1 VTGEVN
7 DRNKRSKA
15 TGERKMIA
23 FLKTVDI
30 VAILL
35 GAFFATHIGDIH
47 VGAIAQ
53 VSAGQVAFVT
63 ALALSVFP
71 TFGCYR
77 SSSLA
82 SVWKL
87 MARAM
92 VSLAFVQLCG
102 VALIWFSANSHVAAG
117 SWVATWTLISGTA
130 MIACRPFVQRFAAR
144 HRSVDQALLTA
155 EQATAAP
162 QPARLQRALKRM
174 LDVIGSV
181 LLLLILLPVFAV
193 ICLLVRRDGGPLIF
207 SHERIGRGGKKFR
220 CMKFRTMVP
229 NADVV
234 LEKLLATDAAAREM
248 WEREFKLKDDV
259 RVTSVGRV
267 LRATSLDEL
276 PQLWNVLRGDMSLV
290 GPRPIVELEL
300 QKYGVAAPVYL
311 SATPGMTGLWQISG
325 RNDVDYETR
334 VNLDTSYV
342 TNWSLLEDL
351 RILLRTFD
359 VVVRRVGA
367 Y

>member
-1 VTGEVN
+1 
-7 DRNKRSKA
+7 
-15 TGERKMIA
+15 MIV
-23 FLKTVDI
+23 FLKTADI

-35 GAFFATHIGDIH
+35 GAFFATHFGEFR
-47 VGAIAQ
+47 VGAFAES
-53 VSAGQVAFVT
+53 SASQIAFVA

-77 SSSLA
+77 PSSFA

-92 VSLAFVQLCG
+92 AALAFVQTCG
-102 VALIWFSANSHVAAG
+102 FALAWFSPNSHVTVG
-117 SWVATWTLISGTA
+117 SWVAAWTIISGAA
-130 MIACRPFVQRFAAR
+130 MIACRPLVRY
-144 HRSVDQALLTA
+144 LTA
-155 EQATAAP
+155 RGRDAKAMPFAEEHRAVAVPSAP
-162 QPARLQRALKRM
+162 LQRALKRA
-174 LDVIGSV
+174 LDVIVST

-193 ICLLVRRDGGPLIF
+193 ICILIRRDDGPLIF
-207 SHERIGRGGKKFR
+207 SHERIGRGGKKFK

-234 LEKLLATDAAAREM
+234 LERLLATDADAREM
-248 WEREFKLKDDV
+248 WEREFKLKEDV
-259 RVTSVGRV
+259 RITSVGRF
-267 LRATSLDEL
+267 LRATSMDEL

-290 GPRPIVELEL
+290 GPRPIVEREL
-300 QKYGVAAPVYL
+300 QKYGVSASVYL
-311 SATPGMTGLWQISG
+311 SAIPGMTGLWQISG

-342 TNWSLLEDL
+342 KNWSLVEDF
-351 RILLRTFD
+351 RILLKTFD

>member
-1 VTGEVN
+1 
-7 DRNKRSKA
+7 
-15 TGERKMIA
+15 MIA
-23 FLKTVDI
+23 VLKTVDI

-35 GAFFATHIGDIH
+35 GAFFATHIGDLR
-47 VGAIAQ
+47 VGAIAE
-53 VSAGQVAFVT
+53 SSPGHVAFVA

-87 MARAM
+87 ISRAI
-92 VSLAFVQLCG
+92 VSLAFVQMCG
-102 VALIWFSANSHVAAG
+102 VALVWFSANSHDAGG
-117 SWVATWTLISGTA
+117 SWVAAWTLISGTA
-130 MIACRPFVQRFAAR
+130 MIACRPFVQRIAAR
-144 HRSVDQALLTA
+144 HGSA
-155 EQATAAP
+155 EATSLRKGRAAAAR
-162 QPARLQRALKRM
+162 QPARLQRALKRL
-174 LDVIGSV
+174 LDVIASA
-181 LLLLILLPVFAV
+181 LLLLLLLPVFTV
-193 ICLLVRRDGGPLIF
+193 IYALVRRDGGPLIF
-207 SHERIGRGGKKFR
+207 SHERIGRGGKKFG

-229 NADVV
+229 NAEVV
-234 LEKLLATDAAAREM
+234 LEKLLATDAAAREL

-259 RVTSVGRV
+259 RITSIGRF

-290 GPRPIVELEL
+290 GPRPIVEREL
-300 QKYGVAAPVYL
+300 QKYGVSAPVYL